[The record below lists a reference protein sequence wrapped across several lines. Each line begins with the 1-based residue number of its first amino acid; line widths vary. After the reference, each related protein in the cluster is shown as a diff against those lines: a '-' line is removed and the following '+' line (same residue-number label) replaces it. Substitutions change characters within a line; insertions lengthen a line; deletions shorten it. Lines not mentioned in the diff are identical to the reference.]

1 MQRIVLALLLAL
13 FGCLMVS
20 SAQAGN
26 DCEALSREAFRLGS
40 RVDGC
45 RAGRIVTGAGR
56 LPFHTAPIA
65 RCKTRDLFVVPGDK
79 LIAYAEHQ
87 GFTAV
92 LYLNPSTQR
101 EAEGWVASSRLTAS
115 STGIAPCP

>member
-1 MQRIVLALLLAL
+1 MRHPALALPLALL
-13 FGCLMVS
+13 GCLMVS
-20 SAQAGN
+20 SARASTA
-26 DCEALSREAFRLGS
+26 CEALSREAFRLGS

-65 RCKTRDLFVVPGDK
+65 RCKARDVFVVPGDK

-92 LYLNPSTQR
+92 LYLNPTTQR
-101 EAEGWVASSRLTAS
+101 EAEGWVASSRLAAS
-115 STGIAPCP
+115 GTGIAPCP

>member
-1 MQRIVLALLLAL
+1 
-13 FGCLMVS
+13 MVS
-20 SAQAGN
+20 SARASTA
-26 DCEALSREAFRLGS
+26 CEALSREAFRLGS

-92 LYLNPSTQR
+92 LYIHPTTHR
-101 EAEGWVASSRLTAS
+101 EAEGWVVSSRLEPTG
-115 STGIAPCP
+115 TGIAPCP